1 MLCPRAPVTLSAVT
15 GNDPR
20 LPRDRNTGNGY
31 VPPPVTFSFMD
42 HSNVAPARF
51 DVNENSCAATLVFK
65 GGRGETNHA
74 SGFLRIVHVYRSG
87 VGSAVASPP
96 KPRTRKLCSPSAR
109 SSYRYGDAQLSQAP
123 WSSLHSPRTPR
134 TLVPL
139 KETVHRNVACDWSV
153 GRSMMC
159 PGTRA
164 RRPSSVRSCSRAAA
178 RRRQNR
184 CVRRNGRSARA
195 RRCSRY
201 RVTPRPGRGLPPLF
215 AANCTLFT
223 VSVSS
228 GLRGNTS
235 TVTSSAPCLVRYD

>member
-1 MLCPRAPVTLSAVT
+1 M
-15 GNDPR
+15 
-20 LPRDRNTGNGY
+20 
-31 VPPPVTFSFMD
+31 PPPVTFSFMD

-51 DVNENSCAATLVFK
+51 DVNENSCVATLVFK

-123 WSSLHSPRTPR
+123 WSSLHS
-134 TLVPL
+134 LAHAAHAVPL

-164 RRPSSVRSCSRAAA
+164 SSVIGEVLPRGRPRA
-178 RRRQNR
+178 
-184 CVRRNGRSARA
+184 VGRIAVSGAPLGAGATVLALLALLATRA
-195 RRCSRY
+195 GVS
-201 RVTPRPGRGLPPLF
+201 PPLF